1 MDPRGAQSELPSRPP
16 REDKPGLQI
25 RDETTSAHAASPS
38 RPCAT
43 GNIADT
49 QTGYIADTL
58 DGNFVVGCMSMF
70 EPNRVAS
77 L

>member
-1 MDPRGAQSELPSRPP
+1 VRISRGSRFGTKPHLLMQRLLPVHVQL
-16 REDKPGLQI
+16 D
-25 RDETTSAHAASPS
+25 
-38 RPCAT
+38 
-43 GNIADT
+43 IADT